1 MLTSARTLEEVIVDL
16 LAQLLQPQVLIGL
29 IPVLGIVLFIL
40 FVISNMLKQYYEHKE
55 KMASIEE
62 ESEEV
67 AHAVD

>member
-1 MLTSARTLEEVIVDL
+1 MDL
-16 LAQLLQPQVLIGL
+16 LTQLLQPQVLIGL

-55 KMASIEE
+55 KMAGFEE

-67 AHAVD
+67 AHSVD